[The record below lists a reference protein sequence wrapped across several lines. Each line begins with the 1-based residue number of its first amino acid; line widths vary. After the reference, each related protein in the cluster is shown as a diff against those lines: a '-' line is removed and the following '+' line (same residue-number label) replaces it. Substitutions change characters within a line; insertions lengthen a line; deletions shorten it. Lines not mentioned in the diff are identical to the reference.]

1 MKTTSYPNYDYY
13 MPIKPIRDTAKW
25 VQAARQLYYQVHKGA
40 KRQTALQTLTDGWD
54 VMEKLDFENWLKFYE
69 EGAQNKYKQAQM
81 SYWGDQNNLGYYLP
95 VPQATK
101 PELPPKLDLNTMK
114 DPANHPDVL
123 QEEKRKT
130 IETQRQKILS
140 RLDSAE
146 KLWRAQEGHMLGG
159 EEYESVMDA
168 LYQLKK
174 KIQVVNKISTSV
186 KLYQDMIIREANV
199 LSGRGY
205 KQASEFITKIAQ
217 AVPSVA
223 EPLNPALVG
232 DGQAGTLPGQAPG
245 QVPPQNNNPSDI
257 SVDPTQQAAP
267 PETPPTNLPP
277 TSEPLSAGMQEFLA
291 GLDHVTTPIGV
302 DDNLEVNEA
311 DEEFIAEAQ
320 TAPATIPNEPIEEVS
335 NPEASE
341 GDNFDKKLDATFA
354 HLTIGDV
361 VNKLEDLAKIFKT
374 REIPRQLAMVDMML
388 DRLGWASFF
397 PSLAE
402 ANNKALEANNY
413 MLTRIDDILSKLRG
427 AMETKDLDLKND
439 TAAPP
444 NEMANRLQDMSDKE
458 KAKKQMRKEI
468 EEQNLVSKKP
478 EATVEMKEDLAA
490 PAKMQTPAPIPTPPA
505 TPPTV

>member
-1 MKTTSYPNYDYY
+1 
-13 MPIKPIRDTAKW
+13 MPIKPVRDTVKW
-25 VQAARQLYYQVHKGA
+25 VQAARDLYYQVHKGT
-40 KRQTALQTLTDGWD
+40 RWQSALQKLTENWD
-54 VMEKLDFENWLKFYE
+54 TMEKLDFENWLKFYE
-69 EGAQNKYKQAQM
+69 EGVQHKYKQAQM

-95 VPQATK
+95 VPQSTK
-101 PELPPKLDLNTMK
+101 PEMLPPKLDMNTMK
-114 DPANHPDVL
+114 VPTNHPDIL

-146 KLWRAQEGHMLGG
+146 KLWRAEEGHMLGG
-159 EEYESVMDA
+159 AEYESVMDA

-186 KLYQDMIIREANV
+186 KLYQDMMIREANV

-245 QVPPQNNNPSDI
+245 QVPQENNNPSDI
-257 SVDPTQQAAP
+257 SVDPTQQAAS
-267 PETPPTNLPP
+267 PETPPTNLPS

-291 GLDHVTTPIGV
+291 GLDHAATPISV

-311 DEEFIAEAQ
+311 DTEFVTEAQ
-320 TAPATIPNEPIEEVS
+320 AAPVTIPNEPIEEVS
-335 NPEASE
+335 SPSATE
-341 GDNFDKKLDATFA
+341 GDNFDKKLDATFT

-361 VNKLEDLAKIFKT
+361 VNKLEDLAKVFKT
-374 REIPRQLAMVDMML
+374 REIPRQIAMVDMML

-444 NEMANRLQDMSDKE
+444 NEMANRLQDMDTKE

-490 PAKMQTPAPIPTPPA
+490 PAKMQTPAPIPTPPV